1 MVNAVISA
9 AALLFDLDG
18 TLIDST
24 AVVNR
29 SWRRWC
35 AEFGVTPEAFA
46 RVHAHGRP
54 AAELVADL
62 VPAGVAD
69 QALARIVEIEVT
81 DLDGVVALPGAH
93 ALLDGLPADR
103 WAIVTSCTAPLARAR
118 LAHTGIAPPVLVTA
132 SDVTHG
138 KPGPEP
144 YLLGAR
150 RLGVAPEHCLVLE
163 DAPTGLAAA
172 RAAGMRAA
180 AVLTTHN
187 PADLAGADLLAA
199 DLTALRAGPGPD
211 GVALTAC

>member
-1 MVNAVISA
+1 MAGVFSA

-35 AEFGVTPEAFA
+35 AEFGVAPEAFA

-62 VPAGVAD
+62 VPADVAEKGMR
-69 QALARIVEIEVT
+69 RIVEIEVA

-93 ALLDGLPADR
+93 ALLAGLPPDR
-103 WAIVTSCTAPLARAR
+103 WAVVTSCTAALARTR
-118 LAHTGIAPPVLVTA
+118 LAHTGIAPPQLVTA
-132 SDVTHG
+132 SDVARG
-138 KPGPEP
+138 KPDPEP
-144 YLLGAR
+144 YLLGAE
-150 RLGVAPEHCLVLE
+150 RLGVPPQRCLVVE

-172 RAAGMRAA
+172 RAAGMRTV

-187 PADLAGADLLAA
+187 AADLAGADLIAPN
-199 DLTALRAGPGPD
+199 LTALRAGPGAD